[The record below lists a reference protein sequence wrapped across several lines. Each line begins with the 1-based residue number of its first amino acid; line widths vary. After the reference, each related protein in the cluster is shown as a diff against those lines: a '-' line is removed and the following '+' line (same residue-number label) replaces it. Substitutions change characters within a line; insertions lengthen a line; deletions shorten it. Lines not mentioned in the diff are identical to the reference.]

1 VESVIDA
8 AEYDRLARSACFVC
22 AIVEGRPLL
31 PDPQIL
37 YDDGEVIAFLNHFP
51 TQEGYTLVC
60 PRRHAERYE
69 QDLSMTQWL
78 HLQRVVHRVSA
89 AVADATGAIR
99 MYIASLGSP
108 ERNAHLHVHVCPCP
122 QGTPF
127 DQQQFAAMMH
137 RGGRHV
143 IPPVDRQRAMAER
156 IRARLTPSPDT
167 GNRLT

>member
-1 VESVIDA
+1 MDA
-8 AEYDRLARSACFVC
+8 AAYDRLARSACFVC

-51 TQEGYTLVC
+51 TQEGYALVC

-69 QDLSMTQWL
+69 RDLSTAEWL
-78 HLQRVVHRVSA
+78 HLQGVVHRVSA

-127 DQQQFAAMMH
+127 DLQQFAAMMH
-137 RGGRHV
+137 RGGKYV
-143 IPPVDRQRAMAER
+143 IAPLDRQRATAKR
-156 IRARLTPSPDT
+156 IRARLGPGPGTL
-167 GNRLT
+167 NRSS